1 MTDDTELAF
10 RCVEMA
16 VKQGAKGDPYDL
28 AKQYFDSVNNI
39 AAETEDEVTSDE

>member
-16 VKQGAKGDPYDL
+16 VKQGAKGDAYDL
-28 AKQYFDSVNNI
+28 AEQYFDSVKKI
-39 AAETEDEVTSDE
+39 AAETEDEEQSNE